1 MNDLIQTLAGTVGAV
16 GFAMLFNVHG
26 KKLGLIALG
35 SLVSWGCFLLC
46 RGAGIFYAFF
56 CATCAAALISEVLA
70 RVAKGPVLLFL
81 VPMLIPLIPGS
92 DLYYTMSYLV
102 NGERGLSLHHAILLL
117 SEAGAIALGII
128 CAAAI
133 AKIVLTILLHRKKP

>member
-1 MNDLIQTLAGTVGAV
+1 MRDWIQALAGTVGAV

-26 KKLGLIALG
+26 KKLILIALG
-35 SLVSWGCFLLC
+35 SLLSWCCFIGC
-46 RGAGIFYAFF
+46 RNEGVFYAFF
-56 CATCAAALISEVLA
+56 CATLAAALIGEILA

-92 DLYYTMSYLV
+92 DLYYTMSNLV
-102 NGERGLSLHHAILLL
+102 NGEQERFMHHAKLLVT
-117 SEAGAIALGII
+117 EAGAIALGII

-133 AKIVLTILLHRKKP
+133 ARFVITLFHRR

>member
-35 SLVSWGCFLLC
+35 SLLSWCCFLCC
-46 RGAGIFYAFF
+46 RSTGIFYAFF
-56 CATCAAALISEVLA
+56 SATLAAALIGEILA

-92 DLYYTMSYLV
+92 DLYYTMSNLV
-102 NGERGLSLHHAILLL
+102 NGHQGRAMHHAGLLM

-133 AKIVLTILLHRKKP
+133 ARLVMTLFHRR

>member
-35 SLVSWGCFLLC
+35 SLLSWCCFLC
-46 RGAGIFYAFF
+46 FRSAGVFYAFF
-56 CATCAAALISEVLA
+56 CATLAAALIGEILA

-92 DLYYTMSYLV
+92 DLYYTMSNLV
-102 NGERGLSLHHAILLL
+102 NGHQGQFMHHAGLLM

-133 AKIVLTILLHRKKP
+133 ARLVMTLFHRR

>member
-35 SLVSWGCFLLC
+35 SLLSWCCFLCC
-46 RGAGIFYAFF
+46 RSAGIFYAFF
-56 CATCAAALISEVLA
+56 CATLAAALIGEILA

-92 DLYYTMSYLV
+92 DLYYTMSNLV
-102 NGERGLSLHHAILLL
+102 NGHQGRFMHHAGLLM

-133 AKIVLTILLHRKKP
+133 ARLVMTLFHRR

>member
-35 SLVSWGCFLLC
+35 SIPSWWCFLNC
-46 RGAGIFYAFF
+46 RSAGVFYAFF
-56 CATCAAALISEVLA
+56 CATLAAALISEILA

-92 DLYYTMSYLV
+92 HLYYTMSRLM
-102 NGERGLSLHHAILLL
+102 NGEQDRFVRHATLLMT
-117 SEAGAIALGII
+117 EAGAIALGII

-133 AKIVLTILLHRKKP
+133 ARLAMTLFHRR

>member
-1 MNDLIQTLAGTVGAV
+1 MRDWVQTLAGTVGAV

-26 KKLGLIALG
+26 KKLALIALG
-35 SLVSWGCFLLC
+35 SLLSWLCFIGC
-46 RGAGIFYAFF
+46 RSAGIFYAFF
-56 CATCAAALISEVLA
+56 CATLAAALIGEILA

-92 DLYYTMSYLV
+92 DLYYTMSALV
-102 NGERGLSLHHAILLL
+102 NGEQDRFMYHAKLLL
-117 SEAGAIALGII
+117 TEAGAIALGII

-133 AKIVLTILLHRKKP
+133 ARLVVTLFHRR